1 MNSSQP
7 VPSSIHHSRSAF
19 FEATTPTDRRPLP
32 TVRALHFDAPLA
44 PTMADLAQAASSQAS
59 YYDIAASASSLSFL
73 ASKAQRAPLSRD
85 EWEQFTT
92 TTEQLRRAFLALHG
106 GRSSSPTH
114 DLGTTTTS
122 SPSSSYHHPT
132 TATTTAT
139 SPSSL
144 GFGYSSTTP
153 SWPSSPMSSPSP
165 SPTPGQQRSLHTH
178 TRTHT
183 SARFNEEEEQLM
195 LLLSVERRPRSRSHK
210 VCAHCGTSESSQW
223 RRGPFDKAM
232 LCNACGLR
240 YSRNFAKKQQQKSD
254 RQQMVS
260 EARQSTS
267 GGTRSDIY
275 DLLN

>member
-7 VPSSIHHSRSAF
+7 VPSSTHHSASAF

-85 EWEQFTT
+85 EWDQFTT
-92 TTEQLRRAFLALHG
+92 TTQQLRRAFLALHG

-114 DLGTTTTS
+114 DLGTTTS
-122 SPSSSYHHPT
+122 SASSSYHYPT

-153 SWPSSPMSSPSP
+153 SYPSSPMSSPSP

-178 TRTHT
+178 THT
-183 SARFNEEEEQLM
+183 STRLNEEEQQLM

-210 VCAHCGTSESSQW
+210 VCAHCGTTESSQW

-240 YSRNFAKKQQQKSD
+240 YSRNFAKKKQQKSD
-254 RQQMVS
+254 RQQMVA